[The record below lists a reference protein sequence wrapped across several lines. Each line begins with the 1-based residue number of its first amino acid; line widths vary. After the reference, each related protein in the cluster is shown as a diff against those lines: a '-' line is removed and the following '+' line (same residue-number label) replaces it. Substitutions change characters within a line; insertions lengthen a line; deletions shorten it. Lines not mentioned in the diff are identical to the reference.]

1 VCRKAKQHRE
11 PFPLSDHKTSSLGEL
26 IHLDVWGP
34 YKVQSRE
41 GFRFFLTIVDDYS
54 RVVWVCML
62 KSKSEVFD
70 NIQEFVVLIKNQFGK
85 GVKSFRSDNRT
96 EFVNNQMGMFCK
108 TNGIVHQTTCTYT
121 PQQNGIVERKHRHLL
136 NVARALLFQSNV
148 PARFWSDC
156 VLTAVYLINRT
167 PSLVLNG
174 RTPYEL
180 VYGFEPF
187 LGHLKLF
194 G

>member
-1 VCRKAKQHRE
+1 MCRKAKQHRE